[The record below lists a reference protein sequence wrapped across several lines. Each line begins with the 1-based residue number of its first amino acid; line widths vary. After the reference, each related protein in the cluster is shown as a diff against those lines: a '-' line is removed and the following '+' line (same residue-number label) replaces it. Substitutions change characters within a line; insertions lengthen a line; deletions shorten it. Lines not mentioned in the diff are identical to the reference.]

1 MRVQRRVETADEARQ
16 HVASGR
22 GGELSQRHALVRLCG
37 HRSPAQQLREVGGV
51 EARCGHEAALTDG
64 LAYADNADSG
74 ERTVFSANFACP
86 ESGFT
91 IDEIEPRL
99 FSFNNPF
106 GACPACDG
114 LGVSSHFDE
123 QLVVPDH
130 RQTLRGG
137 AIAPWANSSSRYY
150 IQTLESLARQTA
162 ARVCYRVKS
171 VEWF

>member
-1 MRVQRRVETADEARQ
+1 MPTMRTA
-16 HVASGR
+16 ASGPCSR
-22 GGELSQRHALVRLCG
+22 PISPVRN
-37 HRSPAQQLREVGGV
+37 P
-51 EARCGHEAALTDG
+51 
-64 LAYADNADSG
+64 
-74 ERTVFSANFACP
+74 
-86 ESGFT
+86 GFT

-150 IQTLESLARQTA
+150 IQTLESLADSSAFLSTCRSASSMTSSS
-162 ARVCYRVKS
+162 R
-171 VEWF
+171 